1 MKILTSGLVKEEG
14 FKSELSTC
22 STGGESWRGRVS
34 AGLFFLLIEGCHY
47 LIDCSICDTGTS
59 GFKSLGIS
67 VRIGKFGQSISLY
80 LPRQFYGD
88 IIL

>member
-22 STGGESWRGRVS
+22 STGGKSWRGRVS

-47 LIDCSICDTGTS
+47 LIDCSISDTGTS

-67 VRIGKFGQSISLY
+67 VRIGKFDQNISLY